1 VEGMFGDRLHADL
14 QPGREPCRC
23 FQGERCACCLQWSPM
38 NS

>member
-23 FQGERCACCLQWSPM
+23 FQGKRCACCLQ
-38 NS
+38 